1 MILKSNNSIAGRN
14 RIIIIGLATMM
25 LLAILLIPQLR
36 RQIIGDEAVAQ
47 YVKLEGSIFIPET
60 SPLRENIETGAA
72 LTNIIRTEVSAP
84 ATVAAK
90 PSMRAN
96 ILPPAGG
103 RIVQLFINM
112 GQNVRTGQA
121 LFEIFSPEIAEVQT
135 EFISARSALLQAE
148 RELRRKEDLHKKGIA
163 PLRELEEV
171 STEHEI
177 AQSEMEGALL
187 KLKIM
192 GIDEDK
198 IGKPLVVRSPI
209 NGRVVDLNVAPGE
222 FIAEPEEP
230 LMIIADLSKVW
241 VTANNKEKDIRFVK
255 PDSDVYASFAAYPGE
270 EYEGKVLFV
279 NDILDEDTRT
289 TRVVIEFDNVDM
301 KLKPGMF
308 ASVRLL
314 SEPAPRIV
322 IDQKAVLQRRE
333 YNYVYVQNAPFTFE
347 KRKVITGDLI
357 DGKIVILEGLAE
369 NEIVVNKNAVMLP

>member
-1 MILKSNNSIAGRN
+1 MILTTNNSIAGRN
-14 RIIIIGLATMM
+14 RIIIIGLAT
-25 LLAILLIPQLR
+25 AILLAVLVIPQLQH
-36 RQIIGDEAVAQ
+36 QIIRDETVPQ
-47 YVKLEGSIFIPET
+47 YVKTNRYIFIPET
-60 SPLRENIETGAA
+60 SPLRENIGIGEVK
-72 LTNIIRTEVSAP
+72 TNIIRTDVSAP

-96 ILPPAGG
+96 IFPPAGG

-163 PLRELEEV
+163 PLRELEEA
-171 STEHEI
+171 STEYEI

-192 GIDEDK
+192 GIDEDE
-198 IGKPLVVRSPI
+198 IGKPLMVRSPI
-209 NGRVVDLNVAPGE
+209 NGRVVNLNVAPGE

-241 VTANNKEKDIRFVK
+241 VTANIQEKDIRFVK
-255 PDSDVYASFAAYPGE
+255 PDNDVYASFAAYPDE
-270 EYEGKVLFV
+270 KYEGKVLFV
-279 NDILDEDTRT
+279 SDILDEDTRT
-289 TRVVIEFDNVDM
+289 TRVVIEFDNVDR

-314 SEPAPRIV
+314 SEPAPHVV
-322 IDQKAVLQRRE
+322 IDQKAVLQRKE
-333 YNYVYVQNAPFTFE
+333 YNYVYVQNEPFTFE

-357 DGKIVILEGLAE
+357 EGKIVILEGLSE